1 MIKNGGDKFVSP
13 NIMNKS
19 CKYTKNKKLQEH
31 FFFQKKKVAGLSS
44 FARSLV
50 SSPVNIH

>member
-1 MIKNGGDKFVSP
+1 MVVISYISP

-44 FARSLV
+44 LARSMDLGMQQAV
-50 SSPVNIH
+50 GWF

>member
-31 FFFQKKKVAGLSS
+31 FFFQKRKSLGFL
-44 FARSLV
+44 RSLV